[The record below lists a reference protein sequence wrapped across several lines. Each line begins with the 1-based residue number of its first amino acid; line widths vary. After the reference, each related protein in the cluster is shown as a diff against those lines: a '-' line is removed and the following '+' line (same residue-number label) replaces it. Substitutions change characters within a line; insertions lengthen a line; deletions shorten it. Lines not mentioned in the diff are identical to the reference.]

1 MSNLTFGNIPKE
13 YSSYENSRVV
23 ILPVPYEHTT
33 SYLKGTARGPEAIL
47 KASYQIELFD
57 EKLKQEIFRIGIHTL
72 PFMNINSHSE
82 KLLKQIED
90 EVITHLSTNK
100 LIVILGGEH
109 TITIGALRGVKKFFP
124 NIGIVQL
131 DAHADLRVSYQG
143 NPYSHA
149 CVMRRVLNYAP
160 VFQIGI
166 RSLSKEE
173 FLLIH
178 EGKVFT
184 LFAHEISPENLES
197 FLTKIPEDIY
207 LTIDMDSFDPAVV
220 PGVGNP
226 EPGGLNWEMADQIL
240 ELISARSRIRAFDIV
255 ELRPI
260 AGEVRSEVT
269 AARLLYRLLGYISR
283 NQSLP

>member
-149 CVMRRVLNYAP
+149 CVMRKVLNYAP

-173 FLLIH
+173 FLLID

>member
-1 MSNLTFGNIPKE
+1 MSNLIFGNIPKE

-47 KASYQIELFD
+47 RASYQIELFD

-72 PFMNINSHSE
+72 PFMTINSHSE

-90 EVITHLSTNK
+90 EVVTHLNTNK

-109 TITIGALRGVKKFFP
+109 TITLGALRGVKKFFP
-124 NIGIVQL
+124 NIVVLQL
-131 DAHADLRVSYQG
+131 DAHADLRISYQG

-149 CVMRRVLNYAP
+149 CVMHKVLNYAP
-160 VFQIGI
+160 LFQIGI

-173 FLLIH
+173 FLLID

-184 LFAHEISPENLES
+184 LFAHEISPENLEAFIS
-197 FLTKIPEDIY
+197 KLPEDIY

-240 ELISARSRIRAFDIV
+240 ELISAQSRIRAFDIV

-260 AGEVRSEVT
+260 TGEVRSEVT

-283 NQSLP
+283 NQYLP